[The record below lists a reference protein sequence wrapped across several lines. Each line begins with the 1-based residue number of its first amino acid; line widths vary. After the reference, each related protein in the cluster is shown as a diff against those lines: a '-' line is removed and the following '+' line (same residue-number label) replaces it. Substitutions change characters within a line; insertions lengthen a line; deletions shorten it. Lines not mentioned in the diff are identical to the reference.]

1 MPFVLDNSV
10 VSGWYLDSQASAYT
24 ESIAERLQEDRA
36 WVPPVWELE
45 FSNVLRSACV
55 RQRMTA
61 EAAQAVAARIAS
73 LPIEVDRQPA
83 PPAEMLALSLRFGL
97 TSYDASYLALALR
110 LQVPVAT
117 VDETLRAAAR
127 AAGVGVVG
135 RAAGG
140 D

>member
-10 VSGWYLDSQASAYT
+10 VSGWYLANQASDYS
-24 ESIAERLQEDRA
+24 ESIAERLQADRA
-36 WVPPVWELE
+36 HVPPVWELE
-45 FSNVLRSACV
+45 LANVLRGACV

-61 EAAQAVAARIAS
+61 EAAQKVLGRIQS
-73 LPIEVDRQPA
+73 LPIAVERQPM
-83 PPAEMLALSLRFGL
+83 PPAEILGLSLRFGL

-117 VDETLRAAAR
+117 VDEALRAAAR

-135 RAAGG
+135 
-140 D
+140 